1 MYLQPEGLSDELL
14 SVFAQHDNICKY
26 FDIPLQH
33 VNPTI
38 LKSMN
43 RSGSYDEYVALV
55 ERIRAAIPQV
65 CLRTTLIA
73 GFPGETDEQFEEL
86 CDFVGEGFFDYVGV
100 FAYSQ
105 EDGTRAAQLP
115 NQIDEDEKQRRT
127 QIIRDLA
134 DSISVQLVAERVGKT
149 FDVLVE
155 GIEED
160 GQLVGRAMCQ
170 APEVDGVVYLN
181 SGEIGQIVSATI
193 TDTLLYEMEGEVQ

>member
-1 MYLQPEGLSDELL
+1 M
-14 SVFAQHDNICKY
+14 
-26 FDIPLQH
+26 
-33 VNPTI
+33 
-38 LKSMN
+38 
-43 RSGSYDEYVALV
+43 
-55 ERIRAAIPQV
+55 
-65 CLRTTLIA
+65 
-73 GFPGETDEQFEEL
+73 
-86 CDFVGEGFFDYVGV
+86 GV